1 MKKDVKPATY
11 AAHAGGSYD
20 DVTGG
25 VVMPI
30 QPSTTYRRGEDY
42 APLNADNVYIRPHN
56 EPVRAAEGII
66 ADLEGAQDA
75 LLFPAGMAAIAA
87 AFRWLPTGARAVV
100 QSGIYWGTTKWLR
113 GFCDRRGIDLV
124 EVDASDAAALATAI
138 GAKVDLVFIETPSNP
153 WLKTADIAQAAEL
166 THAAGGL
173 LVVDSTAASPLL
185 TRPIDFG
192 ADFVMHSATKVMNGH
207 SDVLGGVLSAARDS
221 AVWQAIKDD
230 RAETGAVMGPFEAWL
245 LVRGL
250 RTLPLR
256 IERMCQNAQA
266 VADYLVDHPQI
277 SDVYYPGLASHAGH
291 DTAARQMSGGYGYVL
306 SALVKGS
313 EADALRV
320 TGRLNLFLRAT
331 SIGGVE
337 SLVEHRH
344 TIEPHTG
351 IPETLL
357 RLSVGIEDAGDLIDD
372 LAQALGQ

>member
-1 MKKDVKPATY
+1 MKKDLKPATY

-20 DVTGG
+20 DTTGG

-30 QPSTTYRRGEDY
+30 QPSTTYRRDETY
-42 APLNADNVYIRPHN
+42 APLNVDNVYIRPHN
-56 EPVRAAEGII
+56 EPVRAAEKII
-66 ADLEGAQDA
+66 AELEGAADSM
-75 LLFPAGMAAIAA
+75 LFPAGMAAIAA

-100 QSGIYWGTTKWLR
+100 QSGIYWGTTKWIR
-113 GFCDRRGIDLV
+113 SFAERRGIELLEADT
-124 EVDASDAAALATAI
+124 SDVGALASAI
-138 GAKVDLVFIETPSNP
+138 GSKVDLVFIETPSNP
-153 WLKTADIAQAAEL
+153 WLKTTDIAKAAEL
-166 THAAGGL
+166 THAAGGV
-173 LVVDSTAASPLL
+173 LVVDSTAASPIL
-185 TRPIDFG
+185 TRPIAFG
-192 ADFVMHSATKVMNGH
+192 ADIVMHSATKVLNGH
-207 SDVLGGVLSAARDS
+207 SDVLGGVLSTARDS
-221 AVWQAIKDD
+221 EIWQAIKDD

-266 VADYLVDHPQI
+266 VADYLSDHPKI
-277 SDVYYPGLASHAGH
+277 TDVYYPGLASHAGH
-291 DTAARQMSGGYGYVL
+291 DTAQRQMSGGYGYVL
-306 SALVKGS
+306 SALIKGS
-313 EADALRV
+313 EADALKV
-320 TGRLNLFLRAT
+320 AGRLQLFLRAT

-357 RLSVGIEDAGDLIDD
+357 RLSVGIEDAGDLIAD